1 MCTAWWRSSLPGR
14 APPSRF
20 DPSAVWPRCGVA
32 ALRGGCDGSPRRHG
46 WHWSEMAALKHRTAR
61 LAVLWAWAHHRYV
74 SVVRQLP
81 KCVYHAL
88 CAETLGISEHRTCRA
103 ELSHACS
110 MISLAAF
117 GMHEVVITL
126 CARRA
131 CFFHTASTER
141 RAHTHPAWWRLEP
154 LRSLVVRNAMHG
166 VVCRVL
172 LWACNPDRATLDP

>member
-131 CFFHTASTER
+131 CFSTR
-141 RAHTHPAWWRLEP
+141 HPQSGAHIRTQRGGGWSLSGRWWFAMRCMVSSVACCCGLVIP
-154 LRSLVVRNAMHG
+154 IVLR
-166 VVCRVL
+166 
-172 LWACNPDRATLDP
+172 